1 MRKDRIHSE
10 IPKGYYARRLSNGHN
25 GTCYL
30 TDFGMVYKE
39 YPCEYIYLKE
49 LEYLSHHKS
58 DFVAFPEEFVFQN
71 IEGKNSLRGYLMKY
85 IDGITLEDL
94 SEATKIR
101 EFINA
106 LNIFEKEMLRL
117 TTEGII
123 FTDLNQRNLLY
134 TKDGLIKAVDTDL
147 YDITYDDDFRRL
159 YSENLKELAAT
170 IISQF
175 IGVRSFQNSR
185 MNDLVRNCGA
195 YGKIRSSNLL
205 EGLTDEAQK
214 ETKEEIE
221 TIGEFKKTLHM
232 LKNN

>member
-1 MRKDRIHSE
+1 
-10 IPKGYYARRLSNGHN
+10 
-25 GTCYL
+25 
-30 TDFGMVYKE
+30 
-39 YPCEYIYLKE
+39 
-49 LEYLSHHKS
+49 
-58 DFVAFPEEFVFQN
+58 
-71 IEGKNSLRGYLMKY
+71 
-85 IDGITLEDL
+85 
-94 SEATKIR
+94 
-101 EFINA
+101 
-106 LNIFEKEMLRL
+106 MLRL

>member
-49 LEYLSHHKS
+49 LEYLSQHKS

-175 IGVRSFQNSR
+175 IGVRSFQNNR